1 MTSPRP
7 ALERCVGD
15 PRRFSEEHWGRAPLL
30 TQGGADRFGELLELR
45 DVDHLITGTL
55 LRQPAFRLVKEGK
68 PLDPKTYTQTIRIGA
83 SRVERTARP
92 DRVLDHFADGATIV
106 LQALHRQWPPVA
118 ALCRDLELEMTH
130 PTQANAYVT
139 PATSQGFAVH
149 HDTHDV
155 FVIQTHGHKRWRVYE
170 PVVELAG
177 KEQPWSKELG
187 DPHEPVLEAELSPG
201 DCLYIPRG
209 FPHDAVARR
218 EVSIHVTLGI
228 LAYTWVDVWRHLFQ
242 GLPDEVRFRETL
254 PVGFARDP
262 DGLAHEMTVRAKDL
276 QAWVEETAGED
287 SARSFAERFW
297 RGRRAVVPGGLEQ
310 LEQLRDIGPGT
321 LFRLRPEAV
330 FRVSTEGDEALV
342 VLGMRVLRMPAF
354 VLPALRFVA
363 EHEGPFAPEDLPGPL
378 DEGSRLVL
386 LRRLLREGA
395 LEVVGAAG

>member
-1 MTSPRP
+1 MTSPSS

-15 PRRFSEEHWGRAPLL
+15 PHRFAEERWGRAPLL
-30 TQGGADRFGELLELR
+30 TQGDADRFGGLLELR
-45 DVDHLITGTL
+45 DVDHLVTGTL

-68 PLDPKTYTQTIRIGA
+68 PLDAKSYTQTIRIGT

-92 DRVLDHFADGATIV
+92 DRVMDHFADGATIV

-155 FVIQTHGHKRWRVYE
+155 FVIQTHGHKGWRVYE

-177 KEQPWSKELG
+177 KEQPWSKDLG
-187 DPHEPVLEAELSPG
+187 DPGEPVLEAALSPG

-209 FPHDAVARR
+209 FPHDAVARQ
-218 EVSIHVTLGI
+218 EVSIHVTVGI
-228 LAYTWVDVWRHLFQ
+228 LAYTWVDVWRHLFRD
-242 GLPDEVRFRETL
+242 LPDEVRFRETL

-262 DGLAHEMTVRAKDL
+262 DGLAQEMGVRAKDL
-276 QAWVEETAGED
+276 QAWVEEAAGED
-287 SARSFAERFW
+287 AAMSFAEGFW

-310 LEQLRDIGPGT
+310 LEQLRDVGPGT
-321 LFRLRPEAV
+321 AFSLRPGAV
-330 FRVSTEGDEALV
+330 FRVSAEGDEARV
-342 VLGMRVLRMPAF
+342 VLGMRLLRMPSF

-363 EHEGPFAPEDLPGPL
+363 EHRGRFTSGDLPGPL
-378 DEGSRLVL
+378 DDGSRLVL
-386 LRRLLREGA
+386 LRRLVREGA

>member
-1 MTSPRP
+1 MTSPSP

-15 PRRFSEEHWGRAPLL
+15 PRRFAEEHWGRAPLL
-30 TQGGADRFGELLELR
+30 TQGRADRFGELLELR
-45 DVDHLITGTL
+45 DVDHLVTGTL
-55 LRQPAFRLVKEGK
+55 LRQPAFRLVKDGK
-68 PLDPKTYTQTIRIGA
+68 PLDPKSYTQTIRIGA
-83 SRVERTARP
+83 TRVERTARP

-106 LQALHRQWPPVA
+106 LQALHRQWPPVS

-139 PATSQGFAVH
+139 PATAQGFAVH

-155 FVIQTHGHKRWRVYE
+155 FVIQTHGHKRWRVYG

-187 DPHEPVLEAELSPG
+187 DPGEPVLEAELSPG

-218 EVSIHVTLGI
+218 EVSIHVTVGI
-228 LAYTWVDVWRHLFQ
+228 LAYTWVDLWRHLFRD
-242 GLPDEVRFRETL
+242 LPDEVRFRETL

-262 DGLAHEMTVRAKDL
+262 DGLAEEMKVRAKEL
-276 QAWVEETAGED
+276 EAWLEEASGED
-287 SARSFAERFW
+287 AAGSFAERFW

-310 LEQLRDIGPGT
+310 LERLRDIGRET
-321 LFRLRPEAV
+321 RFRLRPGAV
-330 FRVSTEGDEALV
+330 FRVSAAGEEARV
-342 VLGMRVLRMPAF
+342 VMGMRALTMPAF
-354 VLPALRFVA
+354 VLPALRFLA
-363 EHEGPFAPEDLPGPL
+363 EHEGHFTCQDLPGPL
-378 DEGSRLVL
+378 DQASRLVL
-386 LRRLLREGA
+386 LRRLVREGT